1 MTTANEFKQQLQLI
15 PHPEGGYFREVYRS
29 TDRIAGECLH
39 HRFCGG
45 SRSVSTAIYFLMETG
60 NFSAFH
66 RIKSDELWHHYEGVS
81 LEIVVIHPQGALEI
95 LKLGKD
101 FANGEL
107 PMQVVSEGCWFASRV
122 ANDGFALVGCTV
134 APGFDFV
141 DFELADRSMLIKTF
155 PKHEKIIIEQTRL
168 P

>member
-1 MTTANEFKQQLQLI
+1 MATADDFIRQLQLT
-15 PHPEGGYFREVYRS
+15 PHPEGGYYREVYRS
-29 TDRIAGECLH
+29 TEKIEEECLH

-81 LEIVVIHPQGALEI
+81 LEIVVIHPKGTLEI
-95 LKLGKD
+95 LKLGTD
-101 FANGEL
+101 FEKGERPL
-107 PMQVVSEGCWFASRV
+107 QVVPEGCWFASRV
-122 ANDGFALVGCTV
+122 VDEGFALVGCTV
-134 APGFDFV
+134 APGFDFA
-141 DFELADRSMLIKTF
+141 DFELADRSKLIKAY
-155 PKHEKIIIEQTRL
+155 PEHEKIVLELTRL